1 MGRQL
6 GVLRGT
12 VNALLGSL
20 QQSKNLTTLESR
32 DITFNDLQNL
42 SQRLARIRLKDIAP
56 RDLQAEA
63 HAREHLDVEA
73 EGTDDALA
81 KAIMELETADRPN
94 GADELAS
101 IQHEIHTI
109 LQKLGINVSF

>member
-12 VNALLGSL
+12 VHALLASL
-20 QQSKNLTTLESR
+20 QQSKATALTGEK
-32 DITFNDLQNL
+32 DAIIGDLQIL
-42 SQRLARIRLKDIAP
+42 SQRLNKLRLRDIAP

-63 HAREHLDVEA
+63 HAREHRDIEA

-81 KAIMELETADRPN
+81 NAIMELGTSDRPN
-94 GADELAS
+94 GAQEIAS
-101 IQHEIHTI
+101 IGQEVQAI
-109 LQKLGINVSF
+109 LQTLGINVAL